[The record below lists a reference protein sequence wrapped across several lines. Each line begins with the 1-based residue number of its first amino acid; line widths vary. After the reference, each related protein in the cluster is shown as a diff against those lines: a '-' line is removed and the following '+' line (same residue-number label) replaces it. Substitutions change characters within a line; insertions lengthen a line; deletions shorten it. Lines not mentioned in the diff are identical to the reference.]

1 MNQYESEALL
11 FHTCCGL
18 RFQHALPENVRRVAI
33 CPKMNHSLTLP
44 GNPFDPKLKMSELVT
59 SEL

>member
-18 RFQHALPENVRRVAI
+18 RFQHALPENVHRVAI

-44 GNPFDPKLKMSELVT
+44 GGLLESSLKKQQLLAT
-59 SEL
+59 